1 MRSASHCP
9 NGLHGPRQ
17 WHTHTRTR
25 MHTWV
30 HTSTHT
36 HMWNEWSMLKFI
48 SRERVCDEAN
58 YLIRVLNDLKRQ
70 TLRYSPSHT
79 LCVSLCATFTL
90 WGSKASPIYIYI
102 YIHLYYIYYIYI
114 HIIYMYIYLNANVVC
129 SHVSK
134 HLYCCTNDNKRS
146 VSSALRG
153 AQRRWSAIC

>member
-1 MRSASHCP
+1 M
-9 NGLHGPRQ
+9 
-17 WHTHTRTR
+17 THTRT
-25 MHTWV
+25 HT
-30 HTSTHT
+30 HAYMSTHEHTHT
-36 HMWNEWSMLKFI
+36 HVEWMVHVEIHQQGESLRRGQLSDPRIKRLKETDAPVLAI
-48 SRERVCDEAN
+48 SHVVCLFVCN
-58 YLIRVLNDLKRQ
+58 FHSLRQ
-70 TLRYSPSHT
+70 QSFAYT
-79 LCVSLCATFTL
+79 
-90 WGSKASPIYIYI
+90 YI